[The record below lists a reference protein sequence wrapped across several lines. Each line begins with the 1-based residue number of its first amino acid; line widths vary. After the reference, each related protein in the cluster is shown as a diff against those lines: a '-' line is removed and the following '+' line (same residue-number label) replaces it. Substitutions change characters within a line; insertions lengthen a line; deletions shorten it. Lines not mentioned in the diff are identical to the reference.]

1 MKNGEEM
8 INLNRVR
15 NAIQEV
21 WGYTISL
28 DPKQARQI
36 IKEATYAAEDDPGG
50 WAPEAEVVIHTE
62 SGIPNGS
69 YEPWEMEKWFRVSEI
84 LGDLYCEH
92 INGAVIAVYKD
103 W

>member
-1 MKNGEEM
+1 MTD
-8 INLNRVR
+8 LFRVR
-15 NAIQEV
+15 RAIEEV
-21 WGYTISL
+21 WGSIISL
-28 DPKQARQI
+28 DPKRARQI
-36 IKEATYAAEDDPGG
+36 IEEGTYAGADDPGG

-69 YEPWEMEKWFRVSEI
+69 YEPWEMEKWYRVSEI